1 MLYCQIYCG
10 ISTPGN
16 NIIKLKET
24 NLTGVALDKKQTNKQ
39 TSSAI
44 GTLFVVRQ
52 HYNIWTDLTEKTR
65 NC

>member
-24 NLTGVALDKKQTNKQ
+24 NLTGVALDKKQTNKPTNQQ
-39 TSSAI
+39 TN
-44 GTLFVVRQ
+44 Q
-52 HYNIWTDLTEKTR
+52 QR
-65 NC
+65 NCDLVCC

>member
-1 MLYCQIYCG
+1 MLFCQIYCG

-39 TSSAI
+39 TNKPAAQL
-44 GTLFVVRQ
+44 GRCLLLD
-52 HYNIWTDLTEKTR
+52 NIIIFGLI
-65 NC
+65 

>member
-24 NLTGVALDKKQTNKQ
+24 NLTGVALDKKQTNKPTNKPAAQ
-39 TSSAI
+39 
-44 GTLFVVRQ
+44 L
-52 HYNIWTDLTEKTR
+52 
-65 NC
+65 